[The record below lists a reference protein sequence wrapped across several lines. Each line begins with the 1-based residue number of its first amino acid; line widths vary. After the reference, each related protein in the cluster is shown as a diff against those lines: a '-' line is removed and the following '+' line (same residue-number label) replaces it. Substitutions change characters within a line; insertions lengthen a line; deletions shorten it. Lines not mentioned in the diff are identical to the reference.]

1 MSTTERRPHTP
12 LALIILDGW
21 GLRADRDQNAVELA
35 EPANFKGLLQKYRHA
50 TLQASGEAVGLPEGQ
65 MGNSEVGHTNLGAGR
80 IVYQDLTRIDKS
92 IREGEF
98 FERPVLRQLFDRC
111 TDGAHALH
119 LIGLLSDGGVHSH
132 EKHLHALIELA
143 AKRGVKRVFV
153 HVLTDGR
160 DTSPNGGANYI
171 AELEAVLKTFGVG
184 TIATVSGRYYA
195 MDRDKRWERTKLAYD
210 VIVHGDGP
218 TAKSAKDVIDQ
229 SYAANITDE
238 FIKPTVIVDGQ
249 GKPLGSVQ
257 NGDSVLFFNFRPDRM
272 RQIVRALMF
281 DEFDGFD
288 RGTRPRVEC
297 ATFAEYDATFPFPIV
312 FPPERATG
320 YIAEVLEAHGLTNLR
335 LAETEKYGH
344 VTYFFNGG
352 REATFTG
359 EDRILIPSPKVATYD
374 LQPEMSA
381 AGVADAFV
389 DDVAG
394 HKHDVIICNFAN
406 PDMVGHTGSLDAAI
420 KAIKAVDGCLGRC
433 IDALLKAG
441 GTALVTAD
449 HGNAEQM
456 WDYTTNSP
464 HTAHTTN
471 LVPVIL
477 VEGAGTT
484 NPAPLSNGKLCD
496 LAPTMLAILGLPTSK
511 EMTGRD
517 LREPTGD

>member
-1 MSTTERRPHTP
+1 MATSRHPHTP

-21 GLRADRDQNAVELA
+21 GLRAEREFNAVELA
-35 EPANFKGLLQKYRHA
+35 EPENFRNLLRRYRSA

-92 IREGEF
+92 IRDGEF
-98 FERPVLRQLFDRC
+98 LQRQVLHQSFDRC
-111 TDGAHALH
+111 TDGTHALH
-119 LIGLLSDGGVHSH
+119 LIGLVSDGGVHSH
-132 EKHLHALIELA
+132 QRHLHALIELA
-143 AKRGVKRVFV
+143 AKRGVKRLFV

-160 DTSPNGGANYI
+160 DTPPNGGAGYV
-171 AELEAVLKTFGVG
+171 AALEGVLKRTGLG
-184 TIATVSGRYYA
+184 HIASVSGRYYA
-195 MDRDKRWERTKLAYD
+195 MDRDKRWERTKRAYD
-210 VIVHGDGP
+210 VIVLGEGP
-218 TAKSAKDVIDQ
+218 TATSAGEVIEKSYKE
-229 SYAANITDE
+229 NITDE
-238 FIKPTVIVDGQ
+238 FINPTVIVGGDGT
-249 GKPLGSVQ
+249 PLGPIEDD
-257 NGDSVLFFNFRPDRM
+257 DSVLFFNFRPDRM
-272 RQIVRALMF
+272 RQIVRALAF
-281 DEFDGFD
+281 PDFDGFE
-288 RGTRPRVEC
+288 RARRPNVHVT
-297 ATFAEYDATFPFPIV
+297 TFAEYDATFPFPIV

-335 LAETEKYGH
+335 LAETEKYAH

-352 REATFTG
+352 REAPFTG
-359 EDRILIPSPKVATYD
+359 EDRELVPSPKVPTYD

-381 AGVADAFV
+381 AGIADTLVAD
-389 DDVAG
+389 VAA

-420 KAIKAVDGCLGRC
+420 AAIKAVDTCLARV
-433 IDALLKAG
+433 IPAILNAG
-441 GTALVTAD
+441 GTAIVTAD

-477 VEGAGTT
+477 VEGPGTT
-484 NPAPLSNGKLCD
+484 NPEPLANGKLCD
-496 LAPTMLAILGLPTSK
+496 IAPTMLGILGLKPSK

-517 LREPTGD
+517 LREPKGD